1 MIKTYQE
8 ALNYIH
14 GLPRMHKR
22 NDLTDIKNALKRLG
36 DPQNSYK
43 TVHVTGTNGKGSTVN
58 YLANLLEQTDQRVG
72 MFTSPYVLRFNERIQ
87 INHQMI
93 SDEQIVEL
101 VNLILE
107 KTSGIEL
114 IEFEFVTIMGF
125 LYFRDRVD
133 IAIIEV
139 GIGAEHDKTNVI
151 TPELSIITSIGL
163 DHEKIIG
170 PTIQDIAREKAGII
184 KPKVPIVCG
193 KLSDDVRSIVY
204 ERANNQAS
212 PLYELDKDFFV
223 EKFKIKEFK
232 NRFTYSEKLVT
243 IQAIQVFGFE
253 QTNSQNA
260 AIAIKA
266 FLILQG
272 QAKSQ
277 SYIRL
282 IQESIDNNRLL
293 GREQI
298 VQNDPLVL
306 MDGAHNLAAIDNLI
320 NSLNANWPKK
330 DIIILYTG
338 MKDKDRADILT
349 LLASK
354 VSTVYVS
361 NLSLSRAAKENDYD
375 LEGFDNIEF
384 VSDYHQKINQVIKT
398 MTSDQIFLITGS
410 FYLVSELENKFK
422 S

>member
-8 ALNYIH
+8 AINYIH

-22 NDLTDIKNALKRLG
+22 NDLSDIKHALKRLG

-58 YLANLLEQTDQRVG
+58 YLANLLEQTNDRVG
-72 MFTSPYVLRFNERIQ
+72 MFTSPYVVKFNERIQ

-93 SDEQIVEL
+93 SDEEVVKL
-101 VNLILE
+101 VNFIIE
-107 KTSGIEL
+107 KTAGIDL
-114 IEFEFVTIMGF
+114 IEFEFVTVMGF

-151 TPELSIITSIGL
+151 NPELSIITSVEL

-170 PTIQDIAREKAGII
+170 PTIQDIAREKSGII
-184 KPKVPIVCG
+184 KPHIPIVCG
-193 KLSDDVRSIVY
+193 ELPDEVRNIIY
-204 ERANNQAS
+204 ERANTQDS
-212 PLYELDKDFFV
+212 DLYELDKDFFV
-223 EKFKIKEFK
+223 EKFSTKEFK
-232 NRFTYSEKLVT
+232 NRFTYDEKLVT

-253 QTNSQNA
+253 RTDSQNA

-266 FLILQG
+266 FLILEQ
-272 QAKSQ
+272 QSQTQ
-277 SYIRL
+277 SYSRL
-282 IQESIDNNRLL
+282 IKESIDDHRLL

-298 VQNDPLVL
+298 VQNDPLVI
-306 MDGAHNLAAIDNLI
+306 MDGAHNLAAVDNLI

-349 LLASK
+349 LLAPK
-354 VSTVYVS
+354 VQAVYVS
-361 NLSLSRAAKENDYD
+361 NLSLSRAAKESDYD
-375 LEGFDNIEF
+375 LEGFDNVEF
-384 VSDYHQKINQVIKT
+384 VEDYHQKIDQV
-398 MTSDQIFLITGS
+398 MSQQTSKQIFLITGS
-410 FYLVSELENKFK
+410 FYLISELENKFK

>member
-8 ALNYIH
+8 ALSYIH
-14 GLPRMHKR
+14 GLPRMHKH

-58 YLANLLEQTDQRVG
+58 YLANLLEQTNERVG
-72 MFTSPYVLRFNERIQ
+72 MFTSPYVVEFNERIK

-93 SDEQIVEL
+93 SNDEIVKL

-107 KTSGIEL
+107 KTKGIEL

-163 DHEKIIG
+163 DHEQIIG
-170 PTIQDIAREKAGII
+170 PTIRDIAHEKAGII
-184 KPKVPIVCG
+184 KPGVPIVCG
-193 KLSDDVRSIVY
+193 KLPDEVRDIIY
-204 ERANNQAS
+204 ERANSQGS
-212 PLYELDKDFFV
+212 HLYELDKDFFV
-223 EKFKIKEFK
+223 EKFKTKEFK
-232 NRFTYSEKLVT
+232 NQFTYSEKLVT

-253 QTNSQNA
+253 QTDSQNA

-266 FLILQG
+266 FLTLQK
-272 QAKSQ
+272 QAKTQ
-277 SYIRL
+277 SYSRL
-282 IQESIDNNRLL
+282 IKNSIDNNRLL

-306 MDGAHNLAAIDNLI
+306 MDGAHNLAAVDNLI

-349 LLASK
+349 LLAPK
-354 VSTVYVS
+354 VQTVYVS
-361 NLSLSRAAKENDYD
+361 NLSLSRAAKESDYD

-384 VSDYHQKINQVIKT
+384 VRDYHKKIDQVISQMK
-398 MTSDQIFLITGS
+398 SDQIFLITGS
-410 FYLVSELENKFK
+410 FYLISELENKFK

>member
-8 ALNYIH
+8 AINYIH

-22 NDLTDIKNALKRLG
+22 NDLSDIKHALKRLG

-58 YLANLLEQTDQRVG
+58 YLANLLEQTNDRVG
-72 MFTSPYVLRFNERIQ
+72 MFTSPYVVKFNERIQ

-93 SDEQIVEL
+93 SDEEVVKL
-101 VNLILE
+101 VNFIIE
-107 KTSGIEL
+107 KTAGIDL
-114 IEFEFVTIMGF
+114 IEFEFVTVMGF

-151 TPELSIITSIGL
+151 TPELSIITSVGL

-184 KPKVPIVCG
+184 KPHVPIVCG
-193 KLSDDVRSIVY
+193 ELPDEVRNIIY
-204 ERANNQAS
+204 ERANTQDSN
-212 PLYELDKDFFV
+212 LYELDKDFFV
-223 EKFKIKEFK
+223 KKFSTKEFK
-232 NRFTYSEKLVT
+232 NRFTYAEKLVT

-253 QTNSQNA
+253 RTDSQNA

-266 FLILQG
+266 FLILEQ
-272 QAKSQ
+272 QSQTQ
-277 SYIRL
+277 SYGRL
-282 IQESIDNNRLL
+282 IKESIDDYRLL

-298 VQNDPLVL
+298 VQNDPLVI
-306 MDGAHNLAAIDNLI
+306 MDGAHNLAAVDNLI

-349 LLASK
+349 LLAPK
-354 VSTVYVS
+354 VQAVYVS
-361 NLSLSRAAKENDYD
+361 NLSLSRAAKESDYD
-375 LEGFDNIEF
+375 LEGFDNVEF
-384 VSDYHQKINQVIKT
+384 VEDYHQKIDQV
-398 MTSDQIFLITGS
+398 MSQQTSKQIFLITGS
-410 FYLVSELENKFK
+410 FYLISELENKFK